1 MYEFNTPKKHIHIF
15 PSYIIP
21 FFLFYNQIN
30 LLISFCRGQLL
41 LTTKGDFMFNIN
53 DYLSKLEEFFELR
66 NLADKT
72 RENYLSSLNCYL
84 SWLQENCILP
94 EDATYEDIRSFLKYL
109 KLSRGLTKQ
118 TINYYISKIRFF
130 QIYVLNKPWNSYQ
143 VPFSKFDSKLPETLT
158 HEEAIFFIKSLKNLR
173 DKAICALMYGS
184 GLRISE
190 ARKLRY
196 DDISRVNNQI
206 YIRQAKSRSDRYA
219 ILSKL
224 TLEILTEYWQKYSK
238 PKGLLFPN
246 RDGINPI
253 STQIITIHLKKH
265 ALNLGWNRNISTH
278 IFRHSFALNLYN
290 NGADLLTIQKLL
302 GHKSITSTT
311 IYVHLGN
318 INQLNV
324 TSPMDW

>member
-1 MYEFNTPKKHIHIF
+1 
-15 PSYIIP
+15 
-21 FFLFYNQIN
+21 
-30 LLISFCRGQLL
+30 
-41 LTTKGDFMFNIN
+41 MFIIN

-94 EDATYEDIRSFLKYL
+94 EDATYEDIRNFLRYL
-109 KLSRGLTKQ
+109 KLARDLTKQ

-130 QIYVLNKPWNSYQ
+130 QIYVLNKPWNPYQ

-158 HEEAIFFIKSLKNLR
+158 HEEAIYFIQTMDNLR

-206 YIRQAKSRSDRYA
+206 YISRSKSRSDRFA
-219 ILSKL
+219 MLSKT
-224 TLEILTEYWQKYSK
+224 TLEILTDYWQTYGK
-238 PKGLLFPN
+238 PKGLLFLTRKGKLLSSN
-246 RDGINPI
+246 TI
-253 STQIITIHLKKH
+253 SNHLKDH
-265 ALNLGWNRNISTH
+265 AHKLGWTRNISAH

-290 NGADLLTIQKLL
+290 NGTDLLTIQKLL
-302 GHKSITSTT
+302 GHKSIISTT
-311 IYVHLGN
+311 IYVRLSS
-318 INQLNV
+318 ISQLNV
-324 TSPMDW
+324 TSPMDWC